1 MVFGKD
7 FAKVPGSRI
16 NSVTA
21 KRRSR
26 KLESTELARPT
37 LLADVMQGVSFPA
50 RSARTHYRHPLSTL
64 TYVTIDTGN
73 GGIIRNLNSDGVAV
87 QAVARL
93 RPHQRVRLRF
103 ELRFPRFRVE
113 TYGEV
118 SWANDSGQC
127 GIRFLDLPARNRR
140 EINEWIFSNLL
151 DGFAPKAGHRS
162 IFENL
167 QSSHIHERLIAE
179 ESHGLILSARP
190 RPPIRPEIA
199 DAKFDG
205 GDYLPRNWREDDE
218 SVYEGGLQLNW
229 LSRPLSG
236 TVLAWLVDSLIVLAA
251 LLLFTVIF
259 LAIAH
264 ELPVWP
270 LTLAAAT
277 AAAVLVAG
285 AYWTLF
291 VAFGGASLGVRIAQS
306 VASAED
312 DENIEEENRFR

>member
-1 MVFGKD
+1 MKY
-7 FAKVPGSRI
+7 PGSRI

-21 KRRSR
+21 KRRPR
-26 KLESTELARPT
+26 KLESTELARPN
-37 LLADVMQGVSFPA
+37 LPADVMQGVSFPA
-50 RSARTHYRHPLSTL
+50 RSARIHYRHPLSTL

-93 RPHQRVRLRF
+93 RPQQRVRLRF
-103 ELRFPRFRVE
+103 EMRFPRFRVE

-118 SWANDSGQC
+118 TWANDSGQC
-127 GIRFLDLPARNRR
+127 GIRFLDLPPRTSR

-162 IFENL
+162 IFEN
-167 QSSHIHERLIAE
+167 SHGSLIHERLITE
-179 ESHGLILSARP
+179 ESHGLILSAQP
-190 RPPIRPEIA
+190 RPSIHPEIA
-199 DAKFDG
+199 NTKFDG
-205 GDYLPRNWREDDE
+205 GDYLPRNWGEDDE
-218 SVYEGGLQLNW
+218 SVYDRRVQLDW

-236 TVLAWLVDSLIVLAA
+236 RVLAWLVDSLIVVAA

-277 AAAVLVAG
+277 AAAVFVAG
-285 AYWTLF
+285 TYWAVF
-291 VAFGGASLGVRIAQS
+291 VVFGGASLGVRIAQS
-306 VASAED
+306 VASAEE

>member
-1 MVFGKD
+1 MVFGK
-7 FAKVPGSRI
+7 VPGISNQFSYCQAEATETRI
-16 NSVTA
+16 
-21 KRRSR
+21 R
-26 KLESTELARPT
+26 KSGPVRIFP
-37 LLADVMQGVSFPA
+37 ADVMQVVPFPA
-50 RSARTHYRHPLSTL
+50 RPARSHYRHPLRTL

-93 RPHQRVRLRF
+93 RPQQRVRLRF
-103 ELRFPRFRVE
+103 ELRFPRLRVE

-127 GIRFLDLPARNRR
+127 GIRFVDLPSRTSR

-162 IFENL
+162 IFENSQGL
-167 QSSHIHERLIAE
+167 LVQEKLIAE
-179 ESHGLILSARP
+179 ESDGLILSAQARP
-190 RPPIRPEIA
+190 SIRPEIA
-199 DAKFDG
+199 EVRFNGGGFFDQKQR
-205 GDYLPRNWREDDE
+205 DEE
-218 SVYEGGLQLNW
+218 SVYEHGVQLDW

-236 TVLAWLVDSLIVLAA
+236 RVLAWLVDSLIVIAA

-270 LTLAAAT
+270 LTLAAVTAT
-277 AAAVLVAG
+277 AVFVAG
-285 AYWTLF
+285 AYWALF
-291 VAFGGASLGVRIAQS
+291 VAFGGASLGVRVAQS
-306 VASAED
+306 VSSAED
-312 DENIEEENRFR
+312 DQSVEEENRFR